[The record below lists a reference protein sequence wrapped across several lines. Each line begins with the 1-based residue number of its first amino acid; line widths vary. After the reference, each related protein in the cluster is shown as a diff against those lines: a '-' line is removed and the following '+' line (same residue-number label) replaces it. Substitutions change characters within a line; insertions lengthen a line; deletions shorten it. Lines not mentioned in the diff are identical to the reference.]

1 MDPSML
7 PLGFTFCPTDEELL
21 GYYLFN
27 KVLGEQA
34 PLLELPVIDLYIH
47 EPSEIWQKCGG
58 VDKQDVYFFT
68 TLKKKKSR
76 IIRKVGSNGNTWSCE
91 NRARQVFSSTIDH
104 LLLGSVKRFH
114 YQKPKAKDCTDIND
128 CTWIMYEYTLDPSIV
143 PKGLVHDS
151 YVLCMI
157 RKKIVKSQKIVMT
170 SKKRQISSNWPT
182 TSMHVD
188 DQTHKHRRLEEN
200 DVVDLQKEYCCIDAP
215 IECPTTTQ
223 MESCNQGLSND
234 DHLIF
239 AKEIEMEIE
248 RCNHVE
254 LSNVEDGLIMTR
266 LEEKD
271 VVDLQKECCID
282 VAIGCPIELC
292 RQDLSND
299 DDLIFAKAIENEIE
313 RYNNMEQSNVE
324 DGSNYDN
331 EWYFR

>member
-151 YVLCMI
+151 YVLY
-157 RKKIVKSQKIVMT
+157 
-170 SKKRQISSNWPT
+170 
-182 TSMHVD
+182 

>member
-1 MDPSML
+1 
-7 PLGFTFCPTDEELL
+7 TFCPTDEELL

-223 MESCNQGLSND
+223 MESCNQ
-234 DHLIF
+234 
-239 AKEIEMEIE
+239 
-248 RCNHVE
+248 
-254 LSNVEDGLIMTR
+254 
-266 LEEKD
+266 
-271 VVDLQKECCID
+271 
-282 VAIGCPIELC
+282 
-292 RQDLSND
+292 DLSND